1 MLTLTGYIVLISFT
15 FILIGAVPAGW
26 ITEKIAQE
34 GSRKGP
40 INLAIAL
47 VIGFAASSLAA
58 TWSFGAFGADSYLIV
73 LTILAAI
80 SAALI
85 AIKVIRKSI
94 GSWSE
99 FSIKDL
105 FLVTIPLLAV
115 YLVKPYWTNMKDLQ
129 IVAGQGP
136 DIPQNLMTALAQ
148 PNVGATWFEGKDKF
162 LSFVSS
168 PDLAQGVY
176 HLYQLPSMQQQAG
189 FDYLIY
195 GTRWGLSIPFAQLLR
210 INPELLLAG
219 QGISIA
225 MGLVALAFVMYAF
238 GQIMKLRP
246 TIAVILTIISI
257 SSSGFLFQAY
267 NGGMA
272 QAWGLPGLAA
282 LSLGFFLAIYFAAK
296 QELTKE
302 KQIGIAILMVFGWL
316 GNAITY
322 IDSSMILAGAFGLA
336 CIFLFFVAEHQI
348 ARKSLILLV
357 SSGLLAAVLAAP
369 YAFAALQ
376 TMSIRL
382 KLAAGTGLIFAHWP
396 LPSEILGLFN
406 VWTQNDGKPRDGG
419 VILAGILLTGGI
431 LWVALKGITSKL
443 REEKTLSYL
452 AASILLLCGFV
463 ALWAKNTKLGSNY
476 SYVKVSTYL
485 SPLLLMIIGYK
496 LISVKKLN
504 IKKRDNKFG
513 LIGSYITPS
522 IYLAIALF
530 STFDANANML
540 KNAQYVVP
548 AAQMSILADE
558 KAQEELSEYNYL
570 TTYLPVSNI
579 LGIMGDVNW
588 VGKAPNDQIL
598 DERMDKE
605 MRVICFN
612 ADRICQPKS
621 NQIANSTL
629 DKYGFRLY
637 ESTIDTKSFSN
648 LKPLDRYYAAMD
660 ATGQPRFEVPERF
673 IGGNPLLK

>member
-34 GSRKGP
+34 DSRKGP

-47 VIGFAASSLAA
+47 VIGFAASALAA

-73 LTILAAI
+73 LTILATI

-419 VILAGILLTGGI
+419 VMLAGILLTGGI

-452 AASILLLCGFV
+452 AASILFLCGFV

-513 LIGSYITPS
+513 LISSYITPS

-598 DERMDKE
+598 DERMNKE
-605 MRVICFN
+605 MRVICFS